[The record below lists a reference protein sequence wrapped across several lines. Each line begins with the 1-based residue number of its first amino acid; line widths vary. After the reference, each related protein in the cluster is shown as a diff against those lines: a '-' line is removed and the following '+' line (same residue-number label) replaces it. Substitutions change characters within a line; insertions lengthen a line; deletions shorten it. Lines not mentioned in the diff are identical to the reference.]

1 MGADFVQKKGGS
13 PVLFFIF
20 GRQWLPSKL
29 ISTHRSYMD
38 FQDRLEFAFFL
49 SFSTFPENWIN
60 LRIMSD
66 KGHSDAPS
74 SSRG

>member
-1 MGADFVQKKGGS
+1 MGADFVQKKGKPS
-13 PVLFFIF
+13 SFFHIWKTMASF
-20 GRQWLPSKL
+20 KTNFHTPL
-29 ISTHRSYMD
+29 D
-38 FQDRLEFAFFL
+38 FQDRLEFTFFL
-49 SFSTFPENWIN
+49 SFSTFPENWTN